1 MDEVHESA
9 KPHVSIVTV
18 SKDDFKG
25 FQNTLKSIKEQS
37 YPSWQMLAVIHSRS
51 KTTIEY
57 ALEQQTRDARLIV
70 TIDEDDG
77 IYQAMNKGMK
87 LARGNYIVFLNSGDR
102 FINRSALI
110 TLLTE
115 INESR
120 HPVVIGGYEIA
131 GKFKEL
137 KEWKRFQF
145 DSTSFAFNRDWGCHQ
160 AMIFSRNPVI
170 EFDTRYELA
179 ADFDFVLRY
188 LEDANG
194 LRIPEVV
201 VEITPGGRADSNL
214 RKVYSEKFRIRQ
226 KRLFG
231 FRRKLMNV
239 IWTLLAWLKLEV
251 KWLMKPHA

>member
-1 MDEVHESA
+1 MNEVHESA
-9 KPHVSIVTV
+9 MPHVSIVTV
-18 SKDDFKG
+18 SKDDLKG
-25 FQNTLKSIKEQS
+25 FQSTLKSIKEQS
-37 YPSWQMLAVIHSRS
+37 YSSWQMVAVIHSRS
-51 KTTIEY
+51 EATIEY
-57 ALEQQTRDARLIV
+57 ALEQKTRDARLIV

-87 LARGNYIVFLNSGDR
+87 LARGKYIVFLNSGDR
-102 FINRSALI
+102 FINGSALI

-115 INESR
+115 INASR

-131 GKFKEL
+131 GKLKETKEL
-137 KEWKRFQF
+137 VRCQF

-188 LEDANG
+188 LEEANG

-239 IWTLLAWLKLEV
+239 IWTLLAWLKFHV
-251 KWLMKPHA
+251 KGLTKPHA